1 MGFLG
6 KGCADCNSLKYEVAY
21 YMVNDIVWVD
31 VNGGNSLLCLY
42 CLSKRL
48 GRKLTRSDFKD
59 IPMNKPI
66 FSILDCVDN

>member
-6 KGCADCNSLKYEVAY
+6 KGCKDCGCFKYEALY
-21 YMVNDIVWVD
+21 YMVNDKVWEES
-31 VNGGNSLLCLY
+31 NGLDSLLCLY

-66 FSILDCVDN
+66 FSILDCVDI